1 MGQTWLRRFAAML
14 RTFIAAM
21 IAYGWGHPS
30 LDGYRP
36 GPLDQPLQAFYA
48 DVNATARGG
57 RGALAALDD
66 ARCMRYLTVHIDRM
80 TAQLRS
86 VF

>member
-1 MGQTWLRRFAAML
+1 ML

-36 GPLDQPLQAFYA
+36 ALLDRPLQSFHA
-48 DVNATARGG
+48 DVNATARDGG
-57 RGALAALDD
+57 GALATLDD
-66 ARCMRYLTVHIDRM
+66 ARCMRYLTAHIDRVG
-80 TAQLRS
+80 AQLRS
-86 VF
+86 AF

>member
-1 MGQTWLRRFAAML
+1 ML

-36 GPLDQPLQAFYA
+36 ALLERPLQSFYA
-48 DVNATARGG
+48 DVNATARDG
-57 RGALAALDD
+57 RGALATLDD
-66 ARCMRYLTVHIDRM
+66 ARCMRYLKVYVDRM
-80 TAQLRS
+80 ESQLRS
-86 VF
+86 VL